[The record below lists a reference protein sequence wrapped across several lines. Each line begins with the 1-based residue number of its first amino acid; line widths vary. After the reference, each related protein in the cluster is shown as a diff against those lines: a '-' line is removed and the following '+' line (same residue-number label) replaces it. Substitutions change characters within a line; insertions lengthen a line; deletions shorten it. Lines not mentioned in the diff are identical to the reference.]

1 MHTKLFRAMGYRVTA
16 LKIDPYLNV
25 DAGTMSPFEHG
36 EGKLLNHMHMLM
48 CCKIHSILHLL
59 LHTNPI

>member
-1 MHTKLFRAMGYRVTA
+1 MGYRVTA

-36 EGKLLNHMHMLM
+36 EGKLLNHMHMLR
-48 CCKIHSILHLL
+48 CAAKSTQYYIYSSSYQTLYSVC
-59 LHTNPI
+59 TR

>member
-1 MHTKLFRAMGYRVTA
+1 MLLSTLVCLVYYHTFHYFSDNTYNAMGYRVTA

-36 EGKLLNHMHMLM
+36 EGKLLNHMHMF
-48 CCKIHSILHLL
+48 
-59 LHTNPI
+59 